1 MKSLEQATSLL
12 AIIIQNLNTAIDTT
26 LDADTGLT
34 FDQTYVVATAL
45 ESVME
50 LLETH
55 SSQLLTAS
63 N

>member
-34 FDQTYVVATAL
+34 FDQTHGVATAL

-55 SSQLLTAS
+55 SSQLLTAT

>member
-34 FDQTYVVATAL
+34 FDQTHVVATAL
-45 ESVME
+45 EGVME
-50 LLETH
+50 LLSTH
-55 SSQLLTAS
+55 SSELMQTT
-63 N
+63 

>member
-45 ESVME
+45 ESIME

-55 SSQLLTAS
+55 SSQLLTAT